1 MLFLS
6 LIGKLAV
13 HRVVVSQV
21 TRYFAKMLLRAR
33 GIHNYSCESY
43 CRVFGDY
50 TSPNSNRFAYNVIV
64 KSLSNVGFS
73 YFNNEEIE
81 ECRLAFTQTHTHA
94 RARARIYLLIEY

>member
-6 LIGKLAV
+6 LIDKLAV

-21 TRYFAKMLLRAR
+21 TRYSAKTLLRAR
-33 GIHNYSCESY
+33 GIHNYSCQSY

-64 KSLSNVGFS
+64 KSNVTFS
-73 YFNNEEIE
+73 YFDNEEIE
-81 ECRLAFTQTHTHA
+81 ECQLAFT
-94 RARARIYLLIEY
+94 RAFIY